1 MKIRHRFAYNSRLR
15 WRAMSQKKSER
26 LGFHEPSRREVW
38 ITLSGVGLALFM
50 ASLDQTIVATAMPR
64 IVRELGGFESYSGTV
79 TAYMI
84 ASTAVMPIVGKLS
97 DIHGR
102 KFFLLGGILWFTAAS
117 VLCGLAQTMPWLI
130 ACRALQGLGAGTMT
144 CAASTTIADLFPP
157 SERGRVIGILVP
169 ITGVSSVMGPLL
181 GGFLTD
187 GPGWRYV
194 FYVNLPIGLLGCA
207 VLARYAPNL
216 RSPKPGDFRVDYAGV
231 AALVAS
237 VVPLLMALNGID
249 KDHPWF
255 SPRVL
260 GLGVVGL
267 LFGLAF
273 LWIETKAAHPIL
285 PLELFKNSIVSI
297 SLLSAALAS
306 ASLLGVTFFLPL
318 FVQQVLGANART
330 SGAILLPFTL
340 TFMAMVAVTGHLIS
354 RWGRYRVFAILGPA
368 TAVAGGFLLAR
379 LGPSTT
385 HPALVAAIVI
395 VGAGLALCMPVYNL
409 ATQNA
414 VPLGLLGSAT
424 SMVNFMRAIGSSL
437 GMAVFGSIL
446 TARSQ
451 SAGIAPAL
459 GDIFRLILLAL
470 VVTLVLAFFL
480 EELPLR
486 KTTAARK
493 AVPEDLE

>member
-1 MKIRHRFAYNSRLR
+1 
-15 WRAMSQKKSER
+15 MSQKKSER

-437 GMAVFGSIL
+437 GMA
-446 TARSQ
+446 
-451 SAGIAPAL
+451 
-459 GDIFRLILLAL
+459 
-470 VVTLVLAFFL
+470 
-480 EELPLR
+480 
-486 KTTAARK
+486 
-493 AVPEDLE
+493 

>member
-1 MKIRHRFAYNSRLR
+1 
-15 WRAMSQKKSER
+15 
-26 LGFHEPSRREVW
+26 
-38 ITLSGVGLALFM
+38 VGLALFM

-64 IVRELGGFESYSGTV
+64 IVRDLGGFENYSGVV

-97 DIHGR
+97 DVHGR
-102 KFFLLGGILWFTAAS
+102 KHFLLGGILWFTAAS
-117 VLCGLAQTMPWLI
+117 VLCGLAQTMPQLI

-157 SERGRVIGILVP
+157 AERGRVIGILVP
-169 ITGVSSVMGPLL
+169 ISAVSSVMGPLL

-207 VLARYAPNL
+207 VLARFAPHI
-216 RSPKPGDFRVDYAGV
+216 RAHKPGDFRVDYAGV

-255 SPRVL
+255 SPKVL
-260 GLGVVGL
+260 DLGAVGL

-297 SLLSAALAS
+297 SLLSAAMVS
-306 ASLLGVTFFLPL
+306 ASMFGVTFFLPL
-318 FVQQVLGANART
+318 FVQQVLGANAKT
-330 SGAILLPFTL
+330 SGAILLPFTV
-340 TFMAMVAVTGHLIS
+340 TFMAMVAVTGNLIT
-354 RWGRYRVFAILGPA
+354 RTGRYRIFAILGPA
-368 TAVAGGFLLAR
+368 IAVVGGALLAQM
-379 LGPSTT
+379 GPSTT
-385 HPALVAAIVI
+385 HGTLVVDIVI

-414 VPLGLLGSAT
+414 VHLGLLGSAT

-437 GMAVFGSIL
+437 GVAVFGSIL
-446 TARSQ
+446 TARTQ

-459 GDIFRLILLAL
+459 ADIFGLIPLILM
-470 VVTLVLAFFL
+470 VTLVLAFYL
-480 EELPLR
+480 KELPLR
-486 KTTAARK
+486 KTTMARK
-493 AVPEDLE
+493 DVPEELE

>member
-1 MKIRHRFAYNSRLR
+1 
-15 WRAMSQKKSER
+15 MSQGKSER
-26 LGFHEPSRREVW
+26 LGFHEPPRRDVW
-38 ITLSGVGLALFM
+38 ITMSGVGLALFM

-64 IVRELGGFESYSGTV
+64 IVRDLGGFASYSGVV

-102 KFFLLGGILWFTAAS
+102 KHFLLGGILWFTAAS

-157 SERGRVIGILVP
+157 AERGKVIGILVP
-169 ITGVSSVMGPLL
+169 ISAVSSVMGPLL

-216 RSPKPGDFRVDYAGV
+216 RHPKPVDFRVDYAGV

-237 VVPLLMALNGID
+237 VVPLLLALNGID

-255 SPRVL
+255 SPQVL
-260 GLGVVGL
+260 GLGAMGL
-267 LFGLAF
+267 LFGLVF

-297 SLLSAALAS
+297 SLLSAALVS
-306 ASLLGVTFFLPL
+306 AALFGVTFFLPL
-318 FVQQVLGANART
+318 FVQQVLGANAKT
-330 SGAILLPFTL
+330 SGAILLPFTM
-340 TFMAMVAVTGHLIS
+340 TFMAMVAVTGQLIS
-354 RWGRYRVFAILGPA
+354 RTGRYRIFAILGPA
-368 TAVAGGFLLAR
+368 IALVGGFLLAQ

-385 HPALVAAIVI
+385 HPALVVAII
-395 VGAGLALCMPVYNL
+395 LVGAGLALCMPVYNL

-414 VPLGLLGSAT
+414 VSLHLLGSAT
-424 SMVNFMRAIGSSL
+424 SLVNFMRAIGSSWEWR
-437 GMAVFGSIL
+437 F
-446 TARSQ
+446 
-451 SAGIAPAL
+451 SAAS
-459 GDIFRLILLAL
+459 
-470 VVTLVLAFFL
+470 
-480 EELPLR
+480 
-486 KTTAARK
+486 
-493 AVPEDLE
+493 

>member
-1 MKIRHRFAYNSRLR
+1 
-15 WRAMSQKKSER
+15 MSQGKSER
-26 LGFHEPSRREVW
+26 LGFHEPAKRDVW

-64 IVRELGGFESYSGTV
+64 IVRELGGFASYSGVV
-79 TAYMI
+79 TAYLI

-102 KFFLLGGILWFTAAS
+102 KYFLLGGILWFTAAS
-117 VLCGLAQTMPWLI
+117 LLCGLAQTMPWLI

-157 SERGRVIGILVP
+157 AERGRVIGILVP
-169 ITGVSSVMGPLL
+169 VSAVSSVMGPLL

-194 FYVNLPIGLLGCA
+194 FYVNLPVGLLGCA
-207 VLARYAPNL
+207 VLARFAPNL
-216 RSPKPGDFRVDYAGV
+216 RHPKPGDFRVDFAGV
-231 AALVAS
+231 AALIAS

-255 SPRVL
+255 CPQAL
-260 GLGVVGL
+260 GLGAMGL
-267 LFGLAF
+267 LLGLAF

-285 PLELFKNSIVSI
+285 PLELFRNSIVTL
-297 SLLSAALAS
+297 SLLSAALTS
-306 ASLLGVTFFLPL
+306 AAQFGVTFFLPL
-318 FVQQVLGANART
+318 FVQQVLGASAKT

-340 TFMAMVAVTGHLIS
+340 TFVAMVSVTGHLIS
-354 RWGRYRVFAILGPA
+354 RWGRYRVFALLGPA
-368 TAVAGGFLLAR
+368 IALIGGFLLAR

-385 HPALVAAIVI
+385 HPALVAAIVLI
-395 VGAGLALCMPVYNL
+395 GAGMALCMPVYNL

-414 VPLGLLGSAT
+414 VHQGLLGSAT

-437 GMAVFGSIL
+437 GMAIFGSIL

-459 GDIFRLILLAL
+459 ADIFALIPL
-470 VVTLVLAFFL
+470 VLMVTLALAFFMK
-480 EELPLR
+480 ELPLR

-493 AVPEDLE
+493 AVPEELE